1 MLHEPERVL
10 PEITIGRR
18 HMTSLQKRLF
28 ELQDTKYRDFH
39 SKLIPDIEK
48 ERIIGIRTPV
58 LRRFAKEF
66 GKTAEAADFLEE
78 LPHDYYEENNLHI
91 MLLTQVQDFGKC
103 LEQIEK
109 FLPYIDNWAT
119 CDLPLPK
126 CFAKHKEELLEHIR
140 SWIASGETYTIRYGM
155 GVLMRLY
162 LDEDFRPE
170 YPEWV
175 IGVSSEEY
183 YVNMMIAWYL
193 ATALVK
199 QWDTVIPY
207 LEERRLSPWVHRKTI
222 QKAVESYRITP
233 EQKGYLKGLR

>member
-1 MLHEPERVL
+1 
-10 PEITIGRR
+10 
-18 HMTSLQKRLF
+18 MTSLQKRLF

-170 YPEWV
+170 YLEWV
-175 IGVSSEEY
+175 TGVSSEEY

-207 LEERRLSPWVHRKTI
+207 LEEHRLSPWVHRKTI

-233 EQKGYLKGLR
+233 EQKAYLRSLRWREGT

>member
-1 MLHEPERVL
+1 
-10 PEITIGRR
+10 
-18 HMTSLQKRLF
+18 MTSLQKRLF

-39 SKLIPDIEK
+39 SKLIPNIEK

-162 LDEDFRPE
+162 LDEDFRSE
-170 YPEWV
+170 YLEWV
-175 IGVSSEEY
+175 TGVSSEEY

>member
-1 MLHEPERVL
+1 
-10 PEITIGRR
+10 
-18 HMTSLQKRLF
+18 MTSLQKRLF

-170 YPEWV
+170 YPKWV
-175 IGVSSEEY
+175 TGVSSEEY

-222 QKAVESYRITP
+222 QKAVESYQITP

>member
-1 MLHEPERVL
+1 
-10 PEITIGRR
+10 
-18 HMTSLQKRLF
+18 MTSLQKRLF

-170 YPEWV
+170 YLEWV
-175 IGVSSEEY
+175 NGVSSEEY